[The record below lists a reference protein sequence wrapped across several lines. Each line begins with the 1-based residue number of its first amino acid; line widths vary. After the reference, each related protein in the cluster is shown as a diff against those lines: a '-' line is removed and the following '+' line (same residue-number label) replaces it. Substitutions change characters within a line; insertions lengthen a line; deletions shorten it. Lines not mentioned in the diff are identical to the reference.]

1 MRTSN
6 GTISLSTCC
15 AHVPVVNGNLVG
27 VLGWLAVTDVGAA
40 EVEDVKLFSGN
51 VDCPALAAG
60 DIADRFVTASSV
72 GLVPVVMLL
81 LQAGV
86 LRVTDLPT
94 VEVAGVERLCIGA
107 DAPSLAA
114 ATPTPSSRISETA
127 TAPVDGSD

>member
-1 MRTSN
+1 M
-6 GTISLSTCC
+6 
-15 AHVPVVNGNLVG
+15 VNGDLVG

-114 ATPTPSSRISETA
+114 TPTPSSRISETA